1 MTPLRASNETPRGA
15 GEFLERHTIAIGLG
29 VLAILAVLTYLS
41 IIAINGVPLQDPY
54 RVMAEVP
61 GDAPLLKDG
70 DEVRVGGQR
79 AGQVRKVEVGRNGG
93 ALVSMDLTEGP
104 VGADAT
110 AKVRLRGL
118 AGATYV
124 EIRRGT
130 TSRPLPDGGLI
141 PLRRTSS
148 GVELT
153 DVVAG
158 FDRDSRRAIARTL
171 RGYGTGLEG
180 RGRDINQALG
190 DLAPLLEDG
199 TPLLRAATPG
209 EGELGGMLYELRRTV
224 RGLGTSRGRD
234 LQALLP
240 AADSVFSTLAARRDD
255 LAATLER
262 APRLAD
268 EARRTLPIADAL
280 LAETVPAAAR
290 LSATTGA
297 LQRALPDVNRLL
309 AGRDNLPAL
318 SQIAKKATPV
328 LSAAQPLVG
337 ELRPST
343 AALAPIAEPLGPFSA
358 YVARYREEILLAPT
372 GFLRWGGFSYPDG
385 RAAGA
390 RAVRFA
396 PIFTC
401 VRARDPYPAPGA
413 ALRQEQPCRG

>member
-1 MTPLRASNETPRGA
+1 MTPLRPNRETPGSA
-15 GEFLERHTIAIGLG
+15 GGFLERHTIAIGLG

-41 IIAINGVPLQDPY
+41 IIAINGVPLQNPY

-93 ALVSMDLTEGP
+93 ALVSMDLKEGP

-124 EIRRGT
+124 EIHRGT
-130 TSRPLPDGGLI
+130 TSRPLPAGGLI
-141 PLRRTSS
+141 PLRQTSS
-148 GVELT
+148 GIELT

-171 RGYGTGLEG
+171 RAYGIGLEG
-180 RGRDINQALG
+180 RGRDINQAVG

-209 EGELGGMLYELRRTV
+209 EGDLSGMLFELRRTA
-224 RGLGTSRGRD
+224 RALATPRGRD
-234 LQALLP
+234 LQTLLP
-240 AADSVFSTLAARRDD
+240 AAHSVFGTLAARRDD

-262 APRLAD
+262 GRPLAD

-280 LAETVPAAAR
+280 LAETTPAAVR
-290 LSATTGA
+290 LSATTRA
-297 LQRALPDVNRLL
+297 LRRALPDVNRLL
-309 AGRDNLPAL
+309 ARRGNLPSL
-318 SQIAKKATPV
+318 SQIAEKAEPV

-337 ELRPST
+337 ELRPTT

-358 YVARYREEILLAPT
+358 YLARYREEILLAPT
-372 GFLRWGGFSYPDG
+372 GFTRWGGFKYPDG
-385 RAAGA
+385 QAAGA

-401 VRARDPYPAPGA
+401 LRARDPYPAPGA

>member
-1 MTPLRASNETPRGA
+1 MTRARATNQAS

-61 GDAPLLKDG
+61 ADAPLLKDG

-93 ALVSMDLTEGP
+93 ALVSMDLKEGP

-118 AGATYV
+118 AGATYI
-124 EIRRGT
+124 ELRRGT
-130 TSRPLPDGGLI
+130 TSRPLPAGSLV

-158 FDRDSRRAIARTL
+158 FDRDSRRALARTL
-171 RGYGTGLEG
+171 RAYGTGLAG

-209 EGELGGMLYELRRTV
+209 DGELSGMLYELRRTV
-224 RGLGTSRGRD
+224 RGVATPGGRD
-234 LQALLP
+234 LQGLLP
-240 AADSVFSTLAARRDD
+240 AADSVFGTLAERRDE

-262 APRLAD
+262 TPALAD

-280 LAETVPAAAR
+280 LAEAIPAAVR
-290 LSATTGA
+290 LSATTRG
-297 LQRALPDVNRLL
+297 LQRALPEVNRLL
-309 AGRDNLPAL
+309 ARRENLPSL
-318 SQIAKKATPV
+318 SEIAKKAKPV
-328 LSAAQPLVG
+328 LSAAQPLGG
-337 ELRPST
+337 ELGPSP
-343 AALAPIAEPLGPFSA
+343 AARAPIA
-358 YVARYREEILLAPT
+358 
-372 GFLRWGGFSYPDG
+372 
-385 RAAGA
+385 
-390 RAVRFA
+390 
-396 PIFTC
+396 
-401 VRARDPYPAPGA
+401 
-413 ALRQEQPCRG
+413 